1 MDINLMI
8 TSFPKLLDATVV
20 TVKLL
25 SLSLFFGL
33 FIGLLFAILR
43 LSKNKIINKFAY
55 GYSYVFRGTPLL
67 VQIFIIYFGLGNI
80 EYFRSTFLWVVF
92 KEPYW
97 CAIIAFALN
106 TGAYTS
112 EILRSAFQTIKPGFI
127 EAGKSL
133 GISNKI
139 IFYKIQIPIAIRQSL
154 PAYGNE
160 IILMMKGTSLAST
173 VTLMDFD
180 LMINS
185 LPKLLGATVVTLKLL
200 SASLFF
206 GLFIGLL
213 FAVLRLNKN
222 KIINKFAYTYSYV
235 FRGTPLLVQIFIIY
249 FGLGQIEYF
258 RSTFL
263 WVVFKEPYWCAI
275 IAFALNTGAY
285 TSEILRSAFQTIKP
299 GLIEAGKSLGI
310 SNKIIF
316 YKIQIP
322 IAIRQSLPAYGNEI
336 ILMMKGTSLASTV
349 TLMDLTGVAKYII
362 STTFKPIEVFIV
374 AGGIYL
380 FMTFIIHNVIKFLEK
395 KYSFN

>member
-1 MDINLMI
+1 MDFTLMA
-8 TSFPKLLDATVV
+8 SSLPKLLGAAIV
-20 TVKLL
+20 TLKLL
-25 SLSLFFGL
+25 SLSLFFGI

-43 LSKNKIINKFAY
+43 LSKNSLVSKFAY
-55 GYSYVFRGTPLL
+55 GYSYIFRGTPLL
-67 VQIFIIYFGLGNI
+67 VQIFIIYYGLGQI
-80 EYFRSTFLWVVF
+80 EYFRTTFLWVIF

-112 EILRSAFQTIKPGFI
+112 EILRSAFQTIKPGII

-139 IFYKIQIPIAIRQSL
+139 
-154 PAYGNE
+154 
-160 IILMMKGTSLAST
+160 
-173 VTLMDFD
+173 V
-180 LMINS
+180 
-185 LPKLLGATVVTLKLL
+185 
-200 SASLFF
+200 
-206 GLFIGLL
+206 
-213 FAVLRLNKN
+213 
-222 KIINKFAYTYSYV
+222 
-235 FRGTPLLVQIFIIY
+235 
-249 FGLGQIEYF
+249 
-258 RSTFL
+258 
-263 WVVFKEPYWCAI
+263 
-275 IAFALNTGAY
+275 
-285 TSEILRSAFQTIKP
+285 
-299 GLIEAGKSLGI
+299 
-310 SNKIIF
+310 F